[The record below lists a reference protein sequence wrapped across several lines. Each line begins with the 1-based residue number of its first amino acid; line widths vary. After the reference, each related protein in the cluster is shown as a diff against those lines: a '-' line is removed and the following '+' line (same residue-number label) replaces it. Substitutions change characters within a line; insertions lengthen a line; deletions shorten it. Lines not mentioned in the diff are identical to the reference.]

1 MYHNQH
7 SNSRMMDLP
16 PGWEMLTDTR
26 TGWPYYVDHNTQNTS
41 WEDPRLTYRATATPG
56 QYFVREIPVMHES
69 SNGKFRSNGQPSY
82 PSQQGFG
89 TLPRQMDMPSPN
101 TYSSTLPRSFRT
113 GSPMSGRSSSPV
125 VREIPIQHLSSNQPS
140 QPQPPPQQQ
149 STAQHTGPYGYTIYT
164 GQQPGGG
171 PGQPVS
177 YPQQPGGGPG
187 QPVGYP
193 QQPPPPFTSQQ
204 PAYAQASSNS
214 SSQGG
219 YPPHAMAQASAQAG
233 YPNNSQS
240 SAYSSSTQS
249 GGYPNSTQGS
259 YPDTTWTAAS
269 PQSSYPQT
277 TPQTAYPHAS
287 SQPQSTNTQ
296 TGPLPSQ
303 QGTSLPQT
311 TPQPETI
318 SQEPKLREIPIAHET
333 FVPRQPQPHQQTHM
347 PQQPH
352 HPQQQQQ
359 KPQEQRVT
367 PTPPSQSQR
376 SETPN
381 SSRQSPETAA
391 QSGNGNGTSTL
402 KKKPSTPMEQIEEV
416 VNNIGEYEMR
426 VTQFKG
432 TKKDKEYKVL
442 EEMLTRNLLKLDGV
456 EAGCDDNVRQRRK
469 QTVKEIQAYLDQLE
483 LKAFSQ
489 EQSCEMETSSKDERT
504 ENNNK
509 SASLESTKPNNN
521 GNGKTE
527 PMDTS
532 DLQRKSVREIVD
544 QVENTKC

>member
-1 MYHNQH
+1 MGNADRYTDWMAILRRPQH
-7 SNSRMMDLP
+7 TKYKLGRSEIDIQSNCY
-16 PGWEMLTDTR
+16 TR
-26 TGWPYYVDHNTQNTS
+26 TI
-41 WEDPRLTYRATATPG
+41 
-56 QYFVREIPVMHES
+56 YFVREIPVMHES

-296 TGPLPSQ
+296 TATTASTNTHAAAATSSTTATTKTT
-303 QGTSLPQT
+303 GTKGDT
-311 TPQPETI
+311 YT
-318 SQEPKLREIPIAHET
+318 
-333 FVPRQPQPHQQTHM
+333 
-347 PQQPH
+347 
-352 HPQQQQQ
+352 
-359 KPQEQRVT
+359 
-367 PTPPSQSQR
+367 PSQSQR

-521 GNGKTE
+521 DKTE

>member
-1 MYHNQH
+1 
-7 SNSRMMDLP
+7 
-16 PGWEMLTDTR
+16 
-26 TGWPYYVDHNTQNTS
+26 
-41 WEDPRLTYRATATPG
+41 
-56 QYFVREIPVMHES
+56 
-69 SNGKFRSNGQPSY
+69 
-82 PSQQGFG
+82 
-89 TLPRQMDMPSPN
+89 
-101 TYSSTLPRSFRT
+101 
-113 GSPMSGRSSSPV
+113 MSG
-125 VREIPIQHLSSNQPS
+125 EGDNGWKENI
-140 QPQPPPQQQ
+140 
-149 STAQHTGPYGYTIYT
+149 
-164 GQQPGGG
+164 
-171 PGQPVS
+171 
-177 YPQQPGGGPG
+177 
-187 QPVGYP
+187 
-193 QQPPPPFTSQQ
+193 
-204 PAYAQASSNS
+204 
-214 SSQGG
+214 
-219 YPPHAMAQASAQAG
+219 
-233 YPNNSQS
+233 
-240 SAYSSSTQS
+240 
-249 GGYPNSTQGS
+249 
-259 YPDTTWTAAS
+259 
-269 PQSSYPQT
+269 
-277 TPQTAYPHAS
+277 PHAS

-318 SQEPKLREIPIAHET
+318 SQESKLREIPIAHET
-333 FVPRQPQPHQQTHM
+333 FVPRQPP
-347 PQQPH
+347 
-352 HPQQQQQ
+352 PQQQQQ

>member
-1 MYHNQH
+1 MYHNQYP
-7 SNSRMMDLP
+7 NSRMMDLP

-26 TGWPYYVDHNTQNTS
+26 TGWPYFVDHNTQNTS

-56 QYFVREIPVMHES
+56 QYFVREIPVMHET

-89 TLPRQMDMPSPN
+89 TLPRQMDMPSQS

-171 PGQPVS
+171 PGQPIS
-177 YPQQPGGGPG
+177 
-187 QPVGYP
+187 YP

-249 GGYPNSTQGS
+249 SGYPNSTQGS
-259 YPDTTWTAAS
+259 YPDTTWTAT
-269 PQSSYPQT
+269 PQASYPQT
-277 TPQTAYPHAS
+277 TPQTSYPQTS
-287 SQPQSTNTQ
+287 SQPHSTNTQ
-296 TGPLPSQ
+296 TGTLPTQ
-303 QGTSLPQT
+303 QGTSIPQT

-333 FVPRQPQPHQQTHM
+333 FVPRQPPPHQQTHM
-347 PQQPH
+347 PQQ
-352 HPQQQQQ
+352 PQQQQQ

-376 SETPN
+376 SETPG
-381 SSRQSPETAA
+381 SSRQSPETAT
-391 QSGNGNGTSTL
+391 QSGNGNGTNTL

-416 VNNIGEYEMR
+416 VNNIREYEMR

-489 EQSCEMETSSKDERT
+489 EQSCDMETSSKDEQT

-509 SASLESTKPNNN
+509 NGSLESAKPNNN

-532 DLQRKSVREIVD
+532 DIQRKSVREIVD